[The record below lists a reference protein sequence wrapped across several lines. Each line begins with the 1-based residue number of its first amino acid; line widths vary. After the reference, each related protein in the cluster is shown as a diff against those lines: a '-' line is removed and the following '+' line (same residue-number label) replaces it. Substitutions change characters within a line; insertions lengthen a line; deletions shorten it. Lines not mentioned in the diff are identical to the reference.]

1 MKNES
6 IIGFYSYALPHPG
19 DDGFRSFY
27 AEAMLLLQEVGL
39 KPTYFAAD
47 GEGHKG
53 ESVPLNGRS
62 HKNSLSK
69 GFKKATL
76 ASLICNPEGSD
87 APAFDDFA
95 EVSLSFLDSIN
106 QTLVTFSVDQ
116 SKFELNST
124 QFSSVIQ
131 WLLSLRDW
139 QFGYAITARETR
151 NPSYYLLGADDGK
164 LTKVEMDALLLWYN
178 STPQMR
184 LSKMRDVHPIN
195 FVNDAQLSLVGKS
208 GLTLRQFIESEGR
221 GGLSK
226 ISASLWRWDVPSDS
240 IARLKG
246 MLAHTGLT
254 ICGE

>member
-19 DDGFRSFY
+19 DEGFRSFY
-27 AEAMLLLQEVGL
+27 EEAMLLLQEVGL

-53 ESVPLNGRS
+53 EAVPLNGRS

-76 ASLICNPEGSD
+76 ASLICNPDGSN

-124 QFSSVIQ
+124 QFSRVIQ

-139 QFGYAITARETR
+139 QFGYAVTARETR

-164 LTKVEMDALLLWYN
+164 LSKVEMDALLLWYN
-178 STPQMR
+178 STPEDR
-184 LSKMRDVHPIN
+184 LLRIRDVHSIN
-195 FVNDAQLSLVGKS
+195 FINDAQLALVGKS
-208 GLTLRQFIESEGR
+208 GLTLRQIIESDGTSE
-221 GGLSK
+221 LSK
-226 ISASLWRWDVPSDS
+226 ISASLWRWDVPFNA
-240 IARLKG
+240 IARIRAV
-246 MLAHTGLT
+246 LAHTGLT
-254 ICGE
+254 ICGG